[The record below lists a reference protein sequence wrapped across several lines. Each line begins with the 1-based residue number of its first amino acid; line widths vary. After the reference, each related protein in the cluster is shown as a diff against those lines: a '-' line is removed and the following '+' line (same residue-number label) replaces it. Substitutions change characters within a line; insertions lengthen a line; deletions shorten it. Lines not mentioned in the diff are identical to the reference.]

1 MRDSIF
7 YYKIL
12 IILFFFFAACRD
24 HKNNDTQVKSAT
36 IVVSDTPVTS
46 SKTIAENLLTDSSYS
61 MFAESL
67 KATDLLDILTK
78 PGPFTVFAPVNRS
91 FKKLPAETLRNW
103 VPTNKDLTD
112 ILSYHLVAGLVRR
125 NDLKEGQKLKTFT
138 GGELV
143 IEKTDDTLLVNGTPI
158 IIQDI
163 QASNGIIYQV
173 NDVLIPHNHNP
184 GSN

>member
-67 KATDLLDILTK
+67 KA
-78 PGPFTVFAPVNRS
+78 
-91 FKKLPAETLRNW
+91 
-103 VPTNKDLTD
+103 
-112 ILSYHLVAGLVRR
+112 
-125 NDLKEGQKLKTFT
+125 
-138 GGELV
+138 
-143 IEKTDDTLLVNGTPI
+143 
-158 IIQDI
+158 
-163 QASNGIIYQV
+163 
-173 NDVLIPHNHNP
+173 
-184 GSN
+184 